1 MVVPKNKTTSHGRGK
16 SGKFNSVNGAKNSH
30 REELEDDEAVPEIEE
45 LYSSSDEEETDS
57 GSDEDEDEEEESSSN
72 EVEDSGEDYDT
83 ADEEEDSIP
92 EDQGGSSS
100 DEDELERQMRN
111 REEESDDEQEEVDG
125 EEGSKSN
132 YDYDLTPRSW
142 GNNIASVK
150 HNRVGSVKD
159 RPEGPRQVLN
169 DKAVAMHLH
178 TDDFSSDDDDEDGT
192 GNRIGRI
199 PLHWYEEYDHIGY
212 DLHGNKV
219 MKQTSGAGGEDLL
232 DRALKNDD
240 AALAATVYD
249 ALKDKE
255 VTLSQRQ
262 IDLIRRIQ
270 AGAFAH
276 PEFDANPDYVDY
288 YSGVDTFISGIGS
301 DRYEPKHRFQPSKW
315 EKLMVR
321 RLLHRLKTGKITMDY
336 LTGKDPKNLKGSNK
350 EEEQLKKG
358 YFLLWKGDEED
369 EIALRRGPMHLPAP
383 KVAPPGHA
391 ESYNPSEEYL
401 PTPEELKQWEQM
413 DVKDRPYGLL
423 IPQKFTS
430 LRAVGAYEHSVR
442 ESFER
447 CLDLY
452 LCPRVM
458 KRRLNI
464 DP

>member
-1 MVVPKNKTTSHGRGK
+1 MVPKNNNTRYVVGK
-16 SGKFNSVNGAKNSH
+16 SSKVSRVNDVNNM
-30 REELEDDEAVPEIEE
+30 EDYEDVPEIEE
-45 LYSSSDEEETDS
+45 LYSSSDEEETS
-57 GSDEDEDEEEESSSN
+57 LGSDDDEDGEDDSSN
-72 EVEDSGEDYDT
+72 EVEDSGDDYD
-83 ADEEEDSIP
+83 AVDEDEESIP

-100 DEDELERQMRN
+100 DEDELERQMKN
-111 REEESDDEQEEVDG
+111 REEESDDEKEEVDG
-125 EEGSKSN
+125 EEGSRSN
-132 YDYDLTPRSW
+132 YDYDLAPRSW
-142 GNNIASVK
+142 GKTIASAK
-150 HNRVGSVKD
+150 HDRVGSVK
-159 RPEGPRQVLN
+159 EGPHQVLN
-169 DKAVAMHLH
+169 DKTVAMHLH

-212 DLHGNKV
+212 DMSGNKV
-219 MKQTSGAGGEDLL
+219 MKQTSRGGGVDLL

-249 ALKDKE
+249 ALNDKE

-262 IDLIRRIQ
+262 IELIRRIQ

-288 YSGVDTFISGIGS
+288 FSGVDTCISGIGS
-301 DRYEPKHRFQPSKW
+301 NRYEPKHRFQPSKW

-321 RLLHRLKTGKITMDY
+321 RLLHRLKKGKITMDY
-336 LTGKDPKNLKGSNK
+336 LTGKDNKNLKGSNK
-350 EEEQLKKG
+350 EGELQKKG

-413 DVKDRPYGLL
+413 DVKDRPHGLL